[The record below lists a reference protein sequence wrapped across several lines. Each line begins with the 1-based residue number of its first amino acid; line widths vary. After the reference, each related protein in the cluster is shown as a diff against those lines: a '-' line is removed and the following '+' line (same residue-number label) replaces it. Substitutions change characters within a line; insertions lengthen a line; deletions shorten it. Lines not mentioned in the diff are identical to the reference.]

1 MKGTKVQN
9 PRRKSLRKLLYLAY
23 YVNSRARKLAM
34 PRVRVCMLH
43 VAERV
48 VLSVLAPTRASGIT
62 AL

>member
-1 MKGTKVQN
+1 MCVEC
-9 PRRKSLRKLLYLAY
+9 PLAASWPDMPFN
-23 YVNSRARKLAM
+23 VRARKLAT
-34 PRVRVCMLH
+34 PRMRVASCIA